1 MKWLDGIIDSMDKS
15 LSKLQE
21 MVKAGKPGMLQS
33 MASEKVRHHLV
44 TEQLNMNKIS
54 YKEKKCFKKQNN
66 KIINKNKISYKDGLS
81 RWH

>member
-1 MKWLDGIIDSMDKS
+1 
-15 LSKLQE
+15 
-21 MVKAGKPGMLQS
+21 MLQS
-33 MASEKVRHHLV
+33 MGSQRLEHDRV

-81 RWH
+81 RWLRG

>member
-33 MASEKVRHHLV
+33 MGSEKVRHHLV
-44 TEQLNMNKIS
+44 TEQ
-54 YKEKKCFKKQNN
+54 
-66 KIINKNKISYKDGLS
+66 
-81 RWH
+81 